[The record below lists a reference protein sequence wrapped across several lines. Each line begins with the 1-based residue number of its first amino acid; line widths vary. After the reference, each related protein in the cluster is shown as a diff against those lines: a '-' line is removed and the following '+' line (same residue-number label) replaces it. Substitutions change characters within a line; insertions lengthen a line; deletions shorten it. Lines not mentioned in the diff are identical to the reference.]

1 MIDLDRSYRG
11 GLIAMAIVIAV
22 AWLAT
27 PAEAHEAVTVGVD
40 NANGVL
46 QEVCAQ
52 LAVNVMTIEGTDR
65 DAAKEF
71 YDACIE
77 YTAEQMYAQPYPHD
91 HS

>member
-1 MIDLDRSYRG
+1 MINLEPSYRG
-11 GLIAMAIVIAV
+11 ALTAIGIVTAMA
-22 AWLAT
+22 WMTT
-27 PAEAHEAVTVGVD
+27 PVEAHEAVTVGVD

-46 QEVCAQ
+46 QEVCGQ
-52 LAVNVMTIEGTDR
+52 LAVNVMAIEGTDR
-65 DAAKEF
+65 DTAQEF